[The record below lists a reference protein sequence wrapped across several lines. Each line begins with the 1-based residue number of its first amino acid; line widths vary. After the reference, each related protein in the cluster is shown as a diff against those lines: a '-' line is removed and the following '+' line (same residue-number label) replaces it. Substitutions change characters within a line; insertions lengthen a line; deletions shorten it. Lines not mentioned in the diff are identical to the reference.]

1 MSREF
6 SKINVDWNTK
16 GNNSYDAVQLEVL
29 MDIRSQLMRLNTL
42 LHCHNFVDI
51 PKKLERI
58 ARHTVK
64 PKRRKPK

>member
-1 MSREF
+1 MAREGN
-6 SKINVDWNTK
+6 KINVDWNTK

-29 MDIRSQLMRLNTL
+29 MDIRSQLQRLNTL
-42 LHCHNFVDI
+42 LHCSNFVDI

-64 PKRRKPK
+64 PKRKKP